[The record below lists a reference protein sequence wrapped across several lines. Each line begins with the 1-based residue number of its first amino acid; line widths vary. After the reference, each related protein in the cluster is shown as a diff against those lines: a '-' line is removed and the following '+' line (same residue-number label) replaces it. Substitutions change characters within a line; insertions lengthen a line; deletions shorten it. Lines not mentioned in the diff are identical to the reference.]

1 MIWLPISCIL
11 TWNQNYLFFQVLA
24 KALLKRLDR
33 SKTYHCEMKFE
44 SNEELIEH
52 QASCVLRPV
61 SCLNVGCGA
70 VYSAV
75 HATTHDGLC
84 LHKQLPCE
92 LKCGS
97 TVPRGE
103 MERHGVTVC
112 PMKKMKCPFHPVG
125 CLHTMAQVH
134 IYYQCFVYRGF
145 WLYNKLPGITWKKIT
160 FYLKGANF

>member
-1 MIWLPISCIL
+1 MIRLPISCIL
-11 TWNQNYLFFQVLA
+11 TWNQNCGSFQVLA

-44 SNEELIEH
+44 SNEELSEH
-52 QASCVLRPV
+52 QASCVLRPML
-61 SCLNVGCGA
+61 CLNNGCGA

-134 IYYQCFVYRGF
+134 KYYQCFIDRFLGF
-145 WLYNKLPGITWKKIT
+145 NSKLPGIT
-160 FYLKGANF
+160 